1 MTDCSATSLMF
12 RKCLRYSQPSTISQ
26 PIPMRTFIYNEID
39 SMLCA
44 TAERGG
50 NSTEAAAKP
59 LAKLAT
65 RDYGVYDT

>member
-1 MTDCSATSLMF
+1 
-12 RKCLRYSQPSTISQ
+12 
-26 PIPMRTFIYNEID
+26 MRTFIYNEID